1 MAALL
6 HALNGLRVAC
16 ISNEWLQLRFLSE
29 HIESASHYLI
39 RKSVYLDGLY
49 LLKKKIG
56 GENLLLEEKL
66 CRNHLKRE
74 LK

>member
-6 HALNGLRVAC
+6 HALNGLRVVC
-16 ISNEWLQLRFLSE
+16 IRNEWLQLRFLSE
-29 HIESASHYLI
+29 H
-39 RKSVYLDGLY
+39 RKCQPLFDKKECIYLDGLY